1 MELIEIVGFL
11 AYGLALTL
19 PTLAISLLIV
29 AVTNIDAKYMYP
41 IWMSLIL
48 LMLWTFDI
56 HLLLSRFF

>member
-1 MELIEIVGFL
+1 MEVVVFL
-11 AYGLALTL
+11 AYGLALAL

-29 AVTNIDAKYMYP
+29 FVTNIDAKYMYP

-48 LMLWTFDI
+48 IMLWTFDI

>member
-1 MELIEIVGFL
+1 MEVVVFL
-11 AYGLALTL
+11 AYGLALAL

-29 AVTNIDAKYMYP
+29 VVTNIDAKYMYP

-48 LMLWTFDI
+48 IMLWTFDI

>member
-1 MELIEIVGFL
+1 MEVVGFL
-11 AYGLALTL
+11 AYGLALAL

-29 AVTNIDAKYMYP
+29 FVTNIDAKYMYP

-48 LMLWTFDI
+48 IMLWTFDI

>member
-1 MELIEIVGFL
+1 MEVVVFL
-11 AYGLALTL
+11 AYGLAFAL

-29 AVTNIDAKYMYP
+29 SVTNIDAKYMYP

-48 LMLWTFDI
+48 IMLWTFDI

>member
-1 MELIEIVGFL
+1 MEVVVFL
-11 AYGLALTL
+11 AYGLALAL

-29 AVTNIDAKYMYP
+29 SVTNIDAKYMYP

-48 LMLWTFDI
+48 IMLWTFDI